1 MIYFVRHGLDDEKYI
16 GGYSQAG
23 LIDEGIQ
30 QMNVTAAWLL
40 KNVSN
45 INSIYSSDINRA
57 IQSAN
62 IINGYLKK
70 EVFIIS
76 DLRELNKGVLNGC
89 LKEIAKVKYP
99 EYMDVTDI
107 DFRYPDGESLV
118 DLYNRI
124 KIFLN
129 DIDNYDNCILVTHRG
144 VINMI
149 YTLLNNEELTMNKEK
164 YNVTHASVHEMDL
177 VKRKIRR
184 VK

>member
-76 DLRELNKGVLNGC
+76 YLRELNKGVLNGC

-99 EYMDVTDI
+99 EYMDVTI
-107 DFRYPDGESLV
+107 S
-118 DLYNRI
+118 
-124 KIFLN
+124 
-129 DIDNYDNCILVTHRG
+129 
-144 VINMI
+144 
-149 YTLLNNEELTMNKEK
+149 
-164 YNVTHASVHEMDL
+164 
-177 VKRKIRR
+177 
-184 VK
+184 